1 MEYNK
6 FVALCLV
13 ALAIGQAAS
22 LPQHPV
28 YNPEE
33 HSPQV
38 REERKFAEKPNVMKK
53 VGLDDI
59 DDIGSNSIQEG
70 GVTSF
75 SWSNMLGM
83 LMQMLLGP
91 TAGITS
97 PSKNDIDDGGAPTS
111 PWSNLLAMGLRVIT
125 VILGGPQGPDGV
137 DKVDNAQSSPMQKFI
152 NLVMN
157 LLEALKTSF
166 SHRSF
171 NARSLGKRDS
181 VSEAGVAS
189 IIMLKGYMRSMKAY
203 SNGGK
208 NEDDEQR
215 GCAERI
221 ICEASAECAADSPKT
236 SLLFCQLGSYAA
248 SWYLQGQ
255 GGVHLEALYDAA
267 RRGRS
272 GENCR
277 TLFVNCNAV

>member
-13 ALAIGQAAS
+13 ALAMGQAAS

-137 DKVDNAQSSPMQKFI
+137 DKVDNAQSSPMQFI

>member
-13 ALAIGQAAS
+13 ALAMGQAAS

-137 DKVDNAQSSPMQKFI
+137 DKVDNAQSSPMQVRESPSSNYKSRLQI
-152 NLVMN
+152 EN
-157 LLEALKTSF
+157 F
-166 SHRSF
+166 SY
-171 NARSLGKRDS
+171 
-181 VSEAGVAS
+181 S
-189 IIMLKGYMRSMKAY
+189 IANFWS
-203 SNGGK
+203 
-208 NEDDEQR
+208 
-215 GCAERI
+215 
-221 ICEASAECAADSPKT
+221 
-236 SLLFCQLGSYAA
+236 
-248 SWYLQGQ
+248 
-255 GGVHLEALYDAA
+255 
-267 RRGRS
+267 
-272 GENCR
+272 
-277 TLFVNCNAV
+277 

>member
-137 DKVDNAQSSPMQKFI
+137 DKVDNAQSSPMQFI